1 MKRQFEVDLDKEQV
15 LYEGEW
21 FGAKPLADKIRRMI
35 EIQDFRIAS
44 AGVALQC
51 LQETLEQARKYEVK
65 FTPER
70 AEILEANARRSQ
82 VSVSGF
88 IRKAVDAYLSTY
100 IPPPLPP
107 SES

>member
-1 MKRQFEVDLDKEQV
+1 MKCHFEVDLDREEV

-21 FGAKPLADKIRRMI
+21 LGPKPLAEKIKRMI
-35 EIQDFRIAS
+35 AIQDFRIAT
-44 AGVALQC
+44 AGVALQY
-51 LQETLEQARKYEVK
+51 LQETIEQARKYEVK

-82 VSVSGF
+82 IPVSGF
-88 IRKAVDAYLSTY
+88 IRKAVEAYLSTY

-107 SES
+107 AES